1 MTERVARL
9 RQASLDAAP
18 WLTIERGRLLTE
30 FYRQAPPLSAPLM
43 RAGALAYILERRTL
57 HIGAGELIVG
67 ERGPAPKSAPTY
79 PEICCH
85 TLEDF
90 QVLHTRE
97 KIHYCVNSEA
107 RKVQEEEIIPF
118 WQGHSMRDRIFA
130 EMTPAWKDAYE
141 AGIFTEFMEQRSPGH
156 TVLGDVIY
164 RKGLLDLQQEVDAAL
179 ARLDFLNDPQAYP
192 KEQQLKAMRIAAGA
206 VMRFAERHADLAAR
220 MAAEEPD
227 PRRRGELESH
237 ARGARPFQREGECRA
252 PRART
257 SS

>member
-1 MTERVARL
+1 MTERVAAL

-43 RAGALAYILERRTL
+43 RAEALAYILERRTL
-57 HIGAGELIVG
+57 YIGAGELIVG

-90 QVLHTRE
+90 HVLHTRE
-97 KIHYCVNSEA
+97 KIKYCASPEA

-118 WQGHSMRDRIFA
+118 WQGRSMRDRIFA
-130 EMTPAWKDAYE
+130 AMTPAWKDAYE

-164 RKGLLDLQQEVDAAL
+164 RKGLLELQQEVDAAL
-179 ARLDFLNDPQAYP
+179 AALDFLNDPQAYA
-192 KEQQLKAMRIAAGA
+192 KEQELKAMRTAAG
-206 VMRFAERHADLAAR
+206 
-220 MAAEEPD
+220 
-227 PRRRGELESH
+227 
-237 ARGARPFQREGECRA
+237 
-252 PRART
+252 
-257 SS
+257 